1 MAKSAA
7 NRQARRAR
15 PRAGF
20 FTKLLILLLL
30 AALGAELYHLRGR
43 VEQAEAEKAQ
53 LSAQVAQ
60 RRQENEAL
68 QEAIENGGSEE
79 EMRRIAR
86 KELGMADP
94 NDKIFYD
101 TSN

>member
-7 NRQARRAR
+7 KQRVRQAR
-15 PRAGF
+15 PGTGF

-30 AALGAELYHLRGR
+30 AALSAELYHLRGR
-43 VEQAEAEKAQ
+43 VEQVEAEKVQ
-53 LSAQVAQ
+53 LTAQVAQ
-60 RRQENEAL
+60 RQQENDAL
-68 QEAIENGGSEE
+68 RRAVENGGSEE
-79 EMRRIAR
+79 EMRKIAR

>member
-7 NRQARRAR
+7 KQRARRAG
-15 PRAGF
+15 PGTGF

-30 AALGAELYHLRGR
+30 AALSAELYHLRGR
-43 VEQAEAEKAQ
+43 VEQAEAEKVQ

-60 RRQENEAL
+60 RQQENDAL
-68 QEAIENGGSEE
+68 QEAIANGGSEE
-79 EMRRIAR
+79 EMRKIAR
-86 KELGMADP
+86 KDLGMADP

>member
-1 MAKSAA
+1 MAKKPV
-7 NRQARRAR
+7 RQR
-15 PRAGF
+15 PGRVRSGF

-30 AALGAELYHLRGR
+30 AALSAELYHLRGR
-43 VEQAEAEKAQ
+43 VEQAEAEKVQ
-53 LSAQVAQ
+53 LAAQVAQ
-60 RRQENEAL
+60 RQQENDAL
-68 QEAIENGGSEE
+68 QKAIENGGSEE

>member
-7 NRQARRAR
+7 KQR
-15 PRAGF
+15 PRHRTGF

-30 AALGAELYHLRGR
+30 AALSVELCHLRGR
-43 VEQAEAEKAQ
+43 VEQVEAEKAR

-60 RRQENEAL
+60 RQQENDAL

-79 EMRRIAR
+79 EMRKIAR

>member
-1 MAKSAA
+1 MAKKPAKQ
-7 NRQARRAR
+7 RARRTGS
-15 PRAGF
+15 GF

-30 AALGAELYHLRGR
+30 AALSAELYHLQDR
-43 VEQAEAEKAQ
+43 VEQAEAEKVQ
-53 LSAQVAQ
+53 LAAEVAQ
-60 RRQENEAL
+60 RQEENDAL
-68 QEAIENGGSEE
+68 QRAIENGGSEE